1 MSGDE
6 AEGSANQDALH
17 ETNELLRQQVRQKD
31 EQLSDLRNEIQS
43 LREEVGAES
52 TKPDPPSN
60 DEIIDRYLEWKD
72 RSETT
77 HKCDESVFRR
87 IRAYTDDK
95 PLPEYTQDDIRS
107 WVDSL
112 NIKSTTGYDYLS
124 RLKALFDWMQDQE
137 WGPPENRVED
147 VRFRYRERNNA
158 EIRRTGKNTGTV
170 LEASEFARL
179 LGSIY
184 NPRARAFLVLGV
196 KTGLRRKQLCLLERD
211 DVDLEENTVLDR
223 YPKGVGMNR
232 LDDSRADQ
240 HLIDDETASVV
251 EKWLDKR
258 DSESSDNKWLFPGR
272 NGGDHLSPSQATQ
285 VMSKITSRAATIQ
298 RKDGNDELAE
308 KFESF
313 TSHDLRRCF
322 TSWLNWHGCPRDII
336 QGLRGDA
343 DEDMV
348 SLYTQ
353 YSERQVREE
362 YKKAM
367 PQFGL
372 V

>member
-6 AEGSANQDALH
+6 NTATQDALH
-17 ETNELLRQQVRQKD
+17 ETNELLRQQVQQKD
-31 EQLSDLRNEIQS
+31 EQIADLRDELQQ
-43 LREEVGAES
+43 LREELGVES
-52 TKPDPPSN
+52 AKPDPPTN
-60 DEIIDRYLEWKD
+60 DEIIDRYMEWKD

-87 IRAYTDDK
+87 IREYTDDK
-95 PLPEYTQDDIRS
+95 PLPDYSQSDIRG
-107 WVDSL
+107 WIDSL
-112 NIKSTTGYDYLS
+112 AIKSTTGYDYLS
-124 RLKALFDWMQDQE
+124 RLKALFDWMQGKE
-137 WGPPENRVED
+137 WGPEENPVED
-147 VRFRYRERNNA
+147 VRLRYRESNNA

-170 LEASEFARL
+170 LEPSEFAKM

-184 NPRARAFLVLGV
+184 NKRARAILILGV
-196 KTGLRRKQLCLLERD
+196 KTGLRRKQICLLERD
-211 DVDLEENTVLDR
+211 DVDLEEKTVLDR

-232 LDDSRADQ
+232 LDDSRADE
-240 HLIDDETASVV
+240 HLIDDEAARVL
-251 EKWLDKR
+251 EIWLDKR
-258 DSESSDNKWLFPGR
+258 DAEYPDNEWLFPGR
-272 NGGDHLSPSQATQ
+272 NEGDHLSPSQATR
-285 VMSKITSRAATIQ
+285 VMEKITSRAATVQ
-298 RKDGNDELAE
+298 RKNGNDELAE
-308 KFESF
+308 KFEAF

-353 YSERQVREE
+353 YSQTQVREE
-362 YKKAM
+362 YEQAM

-372 V
+372 I